1 MFLLLVVSCGSL
13 SSPTNGSV
21 TITEVTF
28 GALANFTCD
37 EGFNLIG
44 SSSRQCQANG
54 NWSGNDTSCES
65 MLKNSDFIVIFD
77 IFQLWIVVTWI
88 ALYLVVLIFN

>member
-1 MFLLLVVSCGSL
+1 MFFLLVVSCGSL
-13 SSPTNGSV
+13 SSPTNGSI

-65 MLKNSDFIVIFD
+65 MLENSDFIVIFD
-77 IFQLWIVVTWI
+77 IFQLWIVVTWVV
-88 ALYLVVLIFN
+88 LYLVVLIFN

>member
-1 MFLLLVVSCGSL
+1 MFFLLVVSCGSL
-13 SSPTNGSV
+13 SSPTNGSI

-44 SSSRQCQANG
+44 SSSRQCLANG

-65 MLKNSDFIVIFD
+65 MLEKSDFIVIFD
-77 IFQLWIVVTWI
+77 IFQLWIVVTWVV
-88 ALYLVVLIFN
+88 LYLVVLIFN

>member
-1 MFLLLVVSCGSL
+1 MFFLLVVSCGSL

-28 GALANFTCD
+28 GALANFTC
-37 EGFNLIG
+37 
-44 SSSRQCQANG
+44 QCLANG

-65 MLKNSDFIVIFD
+65 MLE
-77 IFQLWIVVTWI
+77 Q
-88 ALYLVVLIFN
+88 